1 MYSTDWRR
9 KGRARVREFES
20 TVKDHI
26 VILTKSVATADV
38 QKPGKYSCRS
48 PVTGWLLRII
58 PLNYAFFHKHTHF
71 HTASPSDSS
80 RMREEPTR
88 ADFRLRDTQP
98 SLMSRPRPEILIQF
112 CANAAFKSLMKFR
125 NNFILAI

>member
-1 MYSTDWRR
+1 M
-9 KGRARVREFES
+9 REFES

-71 HTASPSDSS
+71 HTASPSDPS

-88 ADFRLRDTQP
+88 AHFRLRDTQALP
-98 SLMSRPRPEILIQF
+98 HAPAPARNTDTVLCQRCIQVIDEISKQLHIS
-112 CANAAFKSLMKFR
+112 N
-125 NNFILAI
+125 LA